1 MFWRPLDMLMVGRIE
16 ARVRCHSGRGV
27 DEETRRS
34 RKEVRKKARLARMD
48 AVREEVKR
56 DCINKM

>member
-1 MFWRPLDMLMVGRIE
+1 MLMVGRRE

-34 RKEVRKKARLARMD
+34 RKEVRKKARVARIE
-48 AVREEVKR
+48 AVRGEVKR
-56 DCINKM
+56 ECINRM